1 MYLAKD
7 CINFA
12 VLVALARGWQRLHAL
27 KPADSAASGPAKKR
41 MFIDFGD
48 RDLQDGRQ

>member
-27 KPADSAASGPAKKR
+27 KPADSAASGPVKKR
-41 MFIDFGD
+41 MFIAFGR
-48 RDLQDGRQ
+48 RDLQEGRQ

>member
-7 CINFA
+7 CIKFA
-12 VLVALARGWQRLHAL
+12 VLVAVARGWQRLHAL
-27 KPADSAASGPAKKR
+27 KPAASAASGRAKKR
-41 MFIDFGD
+41 MFIAFGG